1 MAETQLETPA
11 NPRADPRPEAGPVQ
25 RVVVATA
32 AFLLTAVCVLWAIEA
47 QRWFDLTFFPQS
59 VLALVLGLSVFIG
72 WVTVRANREAGGRAS
87 VGDWIGAVLGLA
99 TLVFV
104 SADYERLSMEYG
116 NRTTEALI
124 LGTVITLTVLEAL
137 RRATGYTLLA
147 VVFGFFVFGLAG
159 HLVPG
164 KMKSL
169 EVGWNELLTDLGLDA
184 GAAFG
189 TPLQIGAEVVVVF
202 IFFGQLLLRTGG
214 GEFFT
219 NLAMAGFGRRRGGA
233 AKISVAA
240 SALFGSISGSATSN
254 VASTG
259 VITIPLMR
267 RSGYSGID
275 AGAIESVASTGGQF
289 MPPIMGAAAFLM
301 AEFLEIEYQEVVIA
315 AIIPAVLYYIAVFVQ
330 VDLIAGKE
338 KISVVEAE
346 LPRVGRVLRE
356 GWHFLVPFVVL
367 LVALFEFWREA
378 QEAAIYACVTV
389 AALGLV
395 RTYAGNRMDVRSL
408 LESFVNAGRITV
420 ELILILASAGFVIF
434 IISTTGFAFALTQM
448 LVGLAGNNIVLLLV
462 IAAITCIILGM
473 GMPTSGVYVLLAFLV
488 APAIVEA
495 GVEPMAAH
503 LFILY
508 FGMMS
513 MITPPVALCA
523 FTAAALTQESA
534 MVTAMRSMRFGW
546 TAFIIPFVFVFAPS
560 LLMIGETTTIL
571 LTIATCGVGVYFIS
585 VAVVGYFVRA
595 MAYFPRLLLVAAGIA
610 SMIPADTV
618 PSGEIIDAA
627 GIVAGILMLARERIA
642 GRRAQAAAE

>member
-1 MAETQLETPA
+1 MKRPVRLA
-11 NPRADPRPEAGPVQ
+11 AD
-25 RVVVATA
+25 VAA
-32 AFLLTAVCVLWAIEA
+32 ALITIICVLWAVEA

-59 VLALVLGLSVFIG
+59 VLALVLGLAVSIG
-72 WVTVRANREAGGRAS
+72 WVTVRGDRTSGGR
-87 VGDWIGAVLGLA
+87 VPWYDWIGAFVGLV

-104 SADYERLSMEYG
+104 SLDYERLSMEYG
-116 NRTTEALI
+116 NRTGEALA
-124 LGTVITLTVLEAL
+124 LGTIITLAVLEAL

-147 VVFGFFVFGLAG
+147 VVIGFFVFGLLG

-164 KMKSL
+164 EMKAL

-189 TPLQIGAEVVVVF
+189 TPLQIGVEVVVVF

-219 NLAMAGFGRRRGGA
+219 DLAMAGFGRRRGGA
-233 AKISVAA
+233 AKIAVVA

-259 VITIPLMR
+259 VITIPLMQ
-267 RSGYSGID
+267 RSGYSPVD

-301 AEFLEIEYQEVVIA
+301 AEFLEIEYQQVVIA
-315 AIIPAVLYYIAVFVQ
+315 AFLPALLYYVAVFVQ
-330 VDLIAGKE
+330 VDLIAAKE
-338 KISVVEAE
+338 KISVAVAD

-356 GWHFLVPFVVL
+356 GWHFLVPFAVL
-367 LVALFEFWREA
+367 LIALFEFWREA
-378 QEAAIYACVTV
+378 QEAAIYACIAVV
-389 AALGLV
+389 ALGLV
-395 RTYAGNRMDVRSL
+395 RSYAGQRIDAKSFV
-408 LESFVNAGRITV
+408 ESFVRAGRITV

-448 LVGLAGNNIVLLLV
+448 LVGLAGENIFLLLA
-462 IAAITCIILGM
+462 IAAVTCIILGM

-488 APAIVEA
+488 APAIIEA

-523 FTAAALTQESA
+523 FTAAALTQASP
-534 MVTAMRSMRFGW
+534 MVTALRAMRLGW
-546 TAFIIPFVFVFAPS
+546 TAFIVPFVFVFAPA
-560 LLMIGETTTIL
+560 LLMIGDPGA
-571 LTIATCGVGVYFIS
+571 IAVIIVATAIGVYFVS
-585 VAVVGYFVRA
+585 VAAVGYFTRPLGAVLRGV
-595 MAYFPRLLLVAAGIA
+595 LVAAGLA
-610 SMIPADTV
+610 AMV
-618 PSGEIIDAA
+618 PMGSVSGA
-627 GIVAGILMLARERIA
+627 GIVGGAGIVVGAVLLGRELIA
-642 GRRAQAAAE
+642 GRRPRSAPAE